1 MVYTRSRQNC
11 TNTGVSDESIPE
23 ELEMLNPLSS
33 NNQSW
38 VQDILDDELTS
49 SVQLQDNLPVCGF
62 QVIMPL
68 VNQTTPNLST
78 KMHQQLAN
86 VPSPLQG
93 QIPVTTA
100 EIPKNIEEAEINEEV
115 GPKESGNPG
124 DPGGSDSDSPGGPRA
139 PCSSRIPS
147 HSRSPVE
154 QLSQETT
161 RRHMIDD
168 EQESEKAKGGWIR
181 QPNYKSSYRGE

>member
-1 MVYTRSRQNC
+1 
-11 TNTGVSDESIPE
+11 
-23 ELEMLNPLSS
+23 
-33 NNQSW
+33 
-38 VQDILDDELTS
+38 
-49 SVQLQDNLPVCGF
+49 
-62 QVIMPL
+62 MPL

-78 KMHQQLAN
+78 KYTIQKMRWKSPPSPTTFTLADRMHQQLAN
-86 VPSPLQG
+86 VPSPSQG

-139 PCSSRIPS
+139 PRSSHIPS

-154 QLSQETT
+154 QELQEL
-161 RRHMIDD
+161 
-168 EQESEKAKGGWIR
+168 QELQEFQEIHDA
-181 QPNYKSSYRGE
+181 